1 MSQSWKQKGRQRG
14 GGNRRSLSQ
23 PPRSSPA
30 PDGDD
35 DAEEDD
41 DDDAHMP
48 SLRMADSPLASRTV
62 AAGGGSSSTPPEGPQ
77 NDFDTVLH
85 GSVSAPGAKGVGAMS
100 VAERVALFGGSR

>member
-35 DAEEDD
+35 AEEDD

-62 AAGGGSSSTPPEGPQ
+62 AAGGSSSTPPEGPQ
-77 NDFDTVLH
+77 NDDTVLH